1 MADTAAFYNANEKA
15 IDSKMCGLREKLAR
29 ERKALQI
36 IQNYHS
42 GQLKYEK
49 ALSQLATTYRHD
61 VFFIPDKDEISE
73 IYDRITQINREL
85 KTLKGAL
92 KSEFQKSDGRRCLRP
107 ESASPN
113 HVISVFESSLTRTLK
128 LNTNELT
135 SALIIVRIF
144 FYEIFKDLVLNGFDF
159 DGEHYVVLTASAG
172 QIRTK
177 KCVFIKEALLSQYR
191 DTIMCGLTVDRINA
205 MGGCN
210 VNKYLAYLALVNS
223 ATDEWP
229 EFNVRKSIVV
239 DDLETMVRGVVD
251 YIDDKTYS
259 ITRQEMD
266 VPINQTDGC
275 GMVLPRLTGGKNTMV
290 RLPWVKGLLASFPF
304 DEFIT
309 EKSME
314 TGRNVGI
321 VKDAYGVEHDV
332 LAEGIEVILSKSQ
345 FKMQKFYSNWQEYC
359 DLYEKH
365 GCHAGICNME
375 PDYIGNATIG
385 YQMLQSLTDLSD
397 DELTKLSSKTR
408 YRLEHISNDRKAMLR
423 SLGATK
429 GNRYIN
435 AAQECL
441 LIYPELLQDEHYRE
455 SLRNLKQSIEKWAW
469 GGKLDIFAKY
479 LFIIPDLF
487 AFCEFLFLGDKNPD
501 GLLGD
506 GQVYAAQFATS
517 DRLDC
522 LRSPSLYREH
532 PVRENAVN
540 NPECARWFGR
550 NGLYTSCHDLI
561 SKIIMNDFD
570 GDMSLVCAEQ
580 TLIDAAHRNMKDI
593 VPLYYEMRKAAPQQ
607 ITMAGI
613 YDGIT
618 TAFSGGNI
626 GPISNNITK
635 IWNSKKPD
643 TDVIKWLCYK
653 TNETI
658 DFSKTLYK
666 SIAPKDV
673 SKRISAATNSKV
685 PHFFI
690 YAKDK
695 TVDQVE
701 RRGKSPIDRLLD
713 IIPKYR
719 FKFNAKLGGKFD
731 YRMLMSNPDLIH
743 TTHVDE
749 LIREYN
755 IRVSKMDPNLFD
767 CEEDDRAPYQFQ
779 LLREHMFLMATNDQY
794 VVDALVFGLF
804 HLKKTRHKNLFWGAF
819 GEMVLENLQRNL
831 ELYANDSVLCSR
843 CYCRFVPSTFDPKCP
858 VCGTRSGNVRVAPCI
873 DCGEE
878 FSVDAR
884 NTTKVRCSRCQKEKD
899 RENGLKR
906 TRKYRGV

>member
-1 MADTAAFYNANEKA
+1 MADTASFYSDGEKT

-42 GQLKYEK
+42 GKLKYEK
-49 ALSQLATTYRHD
+49 ALSQLATAYRHD

-85 KTLKGAL
+85 KTLKDTL
-92 KSEFQKSDGRRCLRP
+92 KAEFQKSDGRRCLRP
-107 ESASPN
+107 EVANPN

-128 LNTNELT
+128 LKTNELT

-177 KCVFIKEALLSQYR
+177 KCVFIKESLLNQHR

-266 VPINQTDGC
+266 VPINHTDGC

-290 RLPWVKGLLASFPF
+290 RLPWVKGLLAAFPF
-304 DEFIT
+304 DEFIA
-309 EKSME
+309 EKSAE
-314 TGRNVGI
+314 VGRNVGI
-321 VKDAYGVEHDV
+321 VKDIYGVEHDV
-332 LAEGIEVILSKSQ
+332 LAEEIEVILSKSQ
-345 FKMQKFYSNWQEYC
+345 FKMQKFYSSWQEYC
-359 DLYEKH
+359 DLYERY

-375 PDYIGNATIG
+375 ADYIGNATIG

-397 DELTKLSSKTR
+397 EELLKLSSKTR
-408 YRLEHISNDRKAMLR
+408 YRLEHISSDRKAMLR

-441 LIYPELLQDEHYRE
+441 LIYPELLQDEHYKE

-479 LFIIPDLF
+479 LFIIPDLY

-506 GQVYAAQFATS
+506 GQVYAAQFPTA

-540 NPECARWFGR
+540 NPECERWFGK
-550 NGLYTSCHDLI
+550 NGLYISCHDLI
-561 SKIIMNDFD
+561 SKIIMCDFD
-570 GDMSLVCAEQ
+570 GDTSLVCAEQ
-580 TLIDAAHRNMKDI
+580 TLVVAAHRNMKDI

-607 ITMAGI
+607 ITLDGI

-635 IWNSKKPD
+635 IWNSKRPD

-658 DFSKTLYK
+658 D
-666 SIAPKDV
+666 
-673 SKRISAATNSKV
+673 
-685 PHFFI
+685 
-690 YAKDK
+690 
-695 TVDQVE
+695 
-701 RRGKSPIDRLLD
+701 
-713 IIPKYR
+713 
-719 FKFNAKLGGKFD
+719 
-731 YRMLMSNPDLIH
+731 
-743 TTHVDE
+743 
-749 LIREYN
+749 
-755 IRVSKMDPNLFD
+755 
-767 CEEDDRAPYQFQ
+767 
-779 LLREHMFLMATNDQY
+779 
-794 VVDALVFGLF
+794 
-804 HLKKTRHKNLFWGAF
+804 
-819 GEMVLENLQRNL
+819 
-831 ELYANDSVLCSR
+831 
-843 CYCRFVPSTFDPKCP
+843 
-858 VCGTRSGNVRVAPCI
+858 
-873 DCGEE
+873 
-878 FSVDAR
+878 
-884 NTTKVRCSRCQKEKD
+884 
-899 RENGLKR
+899 
-906 TRKYRGV
+906 

>member
-1 MADTAAFYNANEKA
+1 MTDTAAFYNNSEKA
-15 IDSKMCGLREKLAR
+15 IDSRMCDLREKLSR
-29 ERKALQI
+29 ERRALQL

-42 GQLKYEK
+42 GKLTYDKT
-49 ALSQLATTYRHD
+49 LSQLAAVCRHE
-61 VFFIPDKDEISE
+61 VFVIPDKDEISE
-73 IYDRITQINREL
+73 IYDKITQINREL
-85 KTLKGAL
+85 KTLKDSL
-92 KSEFQKSDGRRCLRP
+92 KTEFQKSDGRRCLRP
-107 ESASPN
+107 EAASPN
-113 HVISVFESSLTRTLK
+113 SVISVFESSLTRTLK

-177 KCVFIKEALLSQYR
+177 KCVFIKEALLDQYR
-191 DTIMCGLTVDRINA
+191 DTIMCGLTVERINA

-210 VNKYLAYLALVNS
+210 VNKYLAYLALINS

-290 RLPWVKGLLASFPF
+290 RLPWMKGLLASFPF
-304 DEFIT
+304 DEFIMK
-309 EKSME
+309 KSVGA
-314 TGRNVGI
+314 GRNVGI
-321 VKDAYGVEHDV
+321 VKDIYGVEHDI
-332 LAEGIEVILSKSQ
+332 LSEGIEVIFSKSM
-345 FKMQKFYSNWQEYC
+345 FKLYKFYTSWKEYC
-359 DLYEKH
+359 DLYEKY
-365 GCHAGICNME
+365 GCHAGVCNME
-375 PDYIGNATIG
+375 SDYIGNATIG
-385 YQMLQSLTDLSD
+385 YQMLQSLIDLSD
-397 DELTKLSSKTR
+397 EELMKLSSKTR
-408 YRLEHISNDRKAMLR
+408 YRLEHISSDRKAMLR

-429 GNRYIN
+429 GNPHLN

-441 LIYPELLQDEHYRE
+441 LIYPELLQDEHFRE

-469 GGKLDIFAKY
+469 GGKLDVFAKY
-479 LFIIPDLF
+479 LFIIPDLY

-506 GQVYAAQFATS
+506 GQVYAEQFATS

-540 NPECARWFGR
+540 NPECARWFGK
-550 NGLYTSCHDLI
+550 NGLYISCHDLI
-561 SKIIMNDFD
+561 SKIIMCDFD
-570 GDMSLVCAEQ
+570 GDCSLVCAEQ
-580 TLIDAAHRNMKDI
+580 VLVDVAYRNMQDI

-607 ITMAGI
+607 ITMSGI

-635 IWNSKKPD
+635 IWNSKHPD

-658 DFSKTLYK
+658 DFAKTLYK
-666 SIAPKDV
+666 SIAPKDIA
-673 SKRISAATNSKV
+673 KRISAATNCKV

-695 TVDQVE
+695 DPEQVE

-719 FKFNAKLGGKFD
+719 FRFNAKLGGKFD
-731 YRMLMSNPDLIH
+731 YRMLMSNPNLIH
-743 TTHVDE
+743 TPHVDE
-749 LIREYN
+749 LLAEYA
-755 IRVSKMDPNLFD
+755 IYVSKINSNVFD
-767 CEEDDRAPYQFQ
+767 CEDDDRAPYQFQ
-779 LLREHMFLMATNDQY
+779 LLREHMFAMATNDLY
-794 VVDALVFGLF
+794 VVDALIFGLF
-804 HLKKTRHKNLFWGAF
+804 HLKKSHRKNMFWGAF
-819 GEMVLENLQRNL
+819 GSIVLENLQRNL
-831 ELYANDSVLCSR
+831 DLHVGDSVLCSR
-843 CYCRFVPSTFDPKCP
+843 CCSRFTPSTYYLKCP
-858 VCGTRSGNVRVAPCI
+858 VCGTKSGNVRVAPCI

-906 TRKYRGV
+906 THKYRGL